1 MINRIVDELAFRIKE
16 ANSWIETSVG
26 VVLPI
31 KSKSKDGNDV
41 IEPIYFNNERN
52 YCNGAD
58 YISLAPNSSKKAISY
73 FELNG
78 NPTATAYSSRGT
90 IFTASVTCVVWFRHT
105 AINIGMFDNDVL
117 ISSFLQ
123 GIPSRLPNVENQYFR
138 VLIDF
143 SDIEVN
149 NGDVFKKY
157 SYNDQ
162 QQFTMYPYGY
172 FAVKM
177 NVEYAI
183 PKCVDFSLNGS
194 DCHNPKVSPIVIGV
208 TEIGNE
214 SKVIKY

>member
-16 ANSWIETSVG
+16 ANSWIDTSVG
-26 VVLPI
+26 IVLPI
-31 KSKSKDGNDV
+31 KSKSKDGADV

-58 YISLAPNSSKKAISY
+58 YISLTPNSSKKAISY

-78 NPTATAYSSRGT
+78 NPTATESTSRGT
-90 IFTASVTCVVWFRHT
+90 LFNASVTCVVWFRHT

-117 ISSFLQ
+117 IASFLQ
-123 GIPSRLPNVENQYFR
+123 SVPNKLPNVENQYFR
-138 VLIDF
+138 VLVSFADV
-143 SDIEVN
+143 EVN
-149 NGDVFKKY
+149 SGDVFKKY

-162 QQFTMYPYGY
+162 QQFIMYPYGY

-183 PKCVDFSLNGS
+183 PKCTDFSLNPS
-194 DCHNPKVSPIVIGV
+194 ECLNTKVSPVIIGV
-208 TEIGNE
+208 TEIGDE
-214 SKVIKY
+214 SKVIKL